1 MSNST
6 SSPSPAAALILAGG
20 SGTRLWPRSTDE
32 HPKPFLA
39 LGGGKSLL
47 AETFDRAAGVAGADG
62 VFLSARESH
71 EGLIRR
77 ELPSLPE
84 GRLVLE
90 PERRNTAPA
99 IALSAL
105 AVDEIRPGATLVVLP
120 SDQGVRDPAAFGAA
134 LSRAVAAAG
143 EDDVFVTLGVPPT
156 RPETGYGYLETG
168 AADAGSAVRRVLR
181 FVEKPPLEEAERYFR
196 SGNFYW
202 NAGIFAFRIPVL
214 FAAMEEHC
222 PEILAAARAA
232 HAARKAGDAAGFAAA
247 FARSPKL
254 SIDYAVMEKARDVVT
269 VPADCGWSDLGSW
282 DAVQDFRQ
290 KDASGNAAEGNAT
303 LIGTSNS
310 LVLASGRKV
319 TVIGLDGVVVVDSPS
334 GLLVSRRGGSDDL
347 RTFVEQE
354 IARDLAKGR
363 KA

>member
-1 MSNST
+1 MANT
-6 SSPSPAAALILAGG
+6 THTPPSAAALILAGG

-32 HPKPFLA
+32 YPKPFLA

-47 AETFDRAAGVAGADG
+47 AETFDRAAGVAGRDG

-71 EGLIRR
+71 EELIRR
-77 ELPSLPE
+77 ELPSLAE

-120 SDQGVRDPAAFGAA
+120 SDQGVRNPEAFGAA
-134 LSRAVAAAG
+134 LSRAVEAAADG
-143 EDDVFVTLGVPPT
+143 EVFVTLGVPPT

-168 AADAGSAVRRVLR
+168 AGDAGESVRRVLR
-181 FVEKPPLEEAERYFR
+181 FVEKPPLEAAERYLR

-222 PEILAAARAA
+222 PDILAAARAA
-232 HAARKAGDAAGFAAA
+232 HAARKAGDSAGFAAA

-254 SIDYAVMEKARDVVT
+254 SIDYAVMEKVRDVRT

-282 DAVQDFRQ
+282 DAVHDFRA
-290 KDASGNAAEGNAT
+290 KDAAGNAAEGNAT
-303 LIGTSNS
+303 LIGTTNS
-310 LVLASGRKV
+310 LVLASGRPV
-319 TVIGLDGVVVVDSPS
+319 TVIGLDGVVVVDSPT
-334 GLLVSRRGGSDDL
+334 GLLVSRRNASDAL
-347 RTFVEQE
+347 RGFVESE
-354 IARDLAKGR
+354 IAKGR
-363 KA
+363 RA

>member
-1 MSNST
+1 MANRTST
-6 SSPSPAAALILAGG
+6 PSSAAALILAGG

-47 AETFDRAAGVAGADG
+47 AETFDRAADLAGPDG
-62 VFLSARESH
+62 VFLSARSSH
-71 EGLIRR
+71 EELILR
-77 ELPSLPE
+77 EFPKLPA

-105 AVDEIRPGATLVVLP
+105 AVEEARPGATLVVLP
-120 SDQGVRDPAAFGAA
+120 SDQGVLDPAAFGAA
-134 LSRAVAAAG
+134 LSRAVEAAREG
-143 EDDVFVTLGVPPT
+143 DVFVTLGVPPT

-168 AADAGSAVRRVLR
+168 AADAGSPVRRVLR
-181 FVEKPPLEEAERYFR
+181 FVEKPPLEAAERYVR
-196 SGNFYW
+196 SRNYYW

-254 SIDYAVMEKARDVVT
+254 SIDYAVMEKARDVRT

-282 DAVQDFRQ
+282 DAVHDFRA
-290 KDASGNAAEGNAT
+290 KDARGNASEGEAT
-303 LIGTSNS
+303 FIGSSNS
-310 LVLASGRKV
+310 LVLASGRPV
-319 TVIGLDGVVVVDSPS
+319 ALIGLDGVVVVDSPR
-334 GLLVSRRGGSDDL
+334 GLLVCRRGASDDL
-347 RTFVEQE
+347 RTFVEAE
-354 IARDLAKGR
+354 IAKGP

>member
-1 MSNST
+1 MAKTTST
-6 SSPSPAAALILAGG
+6 TPSAAALILAGG

-32 HPKPFLA
+32 CPKPFLE

-47 AETFDRAAGVAGADG
+47 AETFDRAADVAGPDG
-62 VFLSARESH
+62 VFFSARVSH
-71 EGLIRR
+71 EELIRR
-77 ELPSLPE
+77 EFPALPA

-105 AVDEIRPGATLVVLP
+105 VVDEVRPGATLVVLP
-120 SDQGVRDPAAFGAA
+120 SDQGVRDPEAFGAA
-134 LSRAVAAAG
+134 LALAVEAARQG
-143 EDDVFVTLGVPPT
+143 DVFITLGVPPT

-168 AADAGSAVRRVLR
+168 VDDAGSPVRRVLR
-181 FVEKPPLEEAERYFR
+181 FVEKPPLEMAERYFR

-214 FAAMEEHC
+214 LAAMEELC
-222 PEILAAARAA
+222 PEILAAARDA
-232 HAARKAGDAAGFAAA
+232 HAARKAGNAVGFAAA

-254 SIDYAVMEKARDVVT
+254 SIDYAVMEKARDVRT

-282 DAVQDFRQ
+282 DAVHEFRT
-290 KDASGNAAEGNAT
+290 KDAAGNAAEGSAT
-303 LIGTSNS
+303 LIGSSNS
-310 LVLASGRKV
+310 LVLASERPV
-319 TVIGLDGVVVVDSPS
+319 VLIGLDGVIVVDSPA
-334 GLLVSRRGGSDDL
+334 GLLVSRKGASDDL

-354 IARDLAKGR
+354 IAKGR
-363 KA
+363 RA